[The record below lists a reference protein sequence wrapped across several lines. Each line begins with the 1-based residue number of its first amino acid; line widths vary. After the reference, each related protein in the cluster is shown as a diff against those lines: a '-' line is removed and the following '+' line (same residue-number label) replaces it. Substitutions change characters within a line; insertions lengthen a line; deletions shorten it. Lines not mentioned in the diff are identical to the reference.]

1 MPEESQIMTR
11 MISQNPY
18 SRSGNSA
25 IGPKEGIL
33 FSDIRLHLALVLR
46 SKNTHVFRP
55 DLFRNSLEPSV
66 EILEGLA
73 NAYSLVKVRF
83 ISEQPLLDDRHLQ
96 FLPHMAAAVCD
107 LGQGLLIYD
116 VSAERMI
123 TPQEMNDLL
132 ATDLDATRYEVHV
145 NVVWENELRSGHTET
160 KGLIKKGL
168 PELRT
173 EEAHLD
179 QRVLVQEVMSEA
191 ARTLWQLT
199 DMPPQVEVAAYGD
212 NFRLDITQTRTG
224 PFRARIFRMG
234 AA

>member
-1 MPEESQIMTR
+1 MPEEKEIMTR

-18 SRSGNSA
+18 SRSGHSA
-25 IGPKEGIL
+25 IGAKEGIL

-55 DLFRNSLEPSV
+55 DLFRNSLEPSE

-73 NAYSLVKVRF
+73 NSHSMVKVRF
-83 ISEQPLLDDRHLQ
+83 ISEQPLNDDRHLQ

-116 VSAERMI
+116 VSAERML
-123 TPQEMNDLL
+123 TPKEMGEML

-145 NVVWENELRSGHTET
+145 NVVWEKELRSGHTET

-168 PELRT
+168 PEIRT
-173 EEAHLD
+173 EDAHLD

-191 ARTLWQLT
+191 ARALWQLT
-199 DMPPQVEVAAYGD
+199 DIPAQVEVAAYGD
-212 NFRLDITQTRTG
+212 QFRLDITRTKTG
-224 PFRARIFRMG
+224 PFKARIFRMG